1 MPELDSPLLRVQW
14 DKFRSSVA
22 CLILWPVE
30 PTPLFLKPLHERAG
44 DFMRS
49 YAADVS
55 LLLESGLP
63 VMIYSGLEDLI
74 CNSLSQHWCG
84 TAPIQF
90 LWMLQLAAPCSTMGP

>member
-1 MPELDSPLLRVQW
+1 
-14 DKFRSSVA
+14 
-22 CLILWPVE
+22 
-30 PTPLFLKPLHERAG
+30 
-44 DFMRS
+44 MRS

-84 TAPIQF
+84 TT
-90 LWMLQLAAPCSTMGP
+90 LLACYGCRCWLRSTMDPR

>member
-1 MPELDSPLLRVQW
+1 
-14 DKFRSSVA
+14 
-22 CLILWPVE
+22 
-30 PTPLFLKPLHERAG
+30 
-44 DFMRS
+44 MRS

-84 TAPIQF
+84 TAPLDCCVCCRCQH
-90 LWMLQLAAPCSTMGP
+90 STMVHL